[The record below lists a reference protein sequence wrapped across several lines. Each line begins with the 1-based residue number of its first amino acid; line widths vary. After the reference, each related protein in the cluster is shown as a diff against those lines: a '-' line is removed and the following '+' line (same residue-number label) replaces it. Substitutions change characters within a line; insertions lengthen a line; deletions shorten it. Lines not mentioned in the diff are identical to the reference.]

1 MRFYLSM
8 LTKRLIA
15 CLDVQDGRTV
25 KGTNFVNLRDA
36 GDPVALA
43 ARYAQEGIDEL
54 VLLDITATVEK
65 RRTLL
70 ELVRNVAREVNIPFT
85 VGGGIGTVADVEAL
99 LLNGADKVS
108 LNSSVLREPGLID
121 ELAGRFGSQAIVVA
135 VDARQLTQ
143 LTQLTQ
149 TTSAAASTGAGPPR
163 TGAGSPQTWEVYTHG
178 GRRPVGREAVAWCR
192 EAAERG
198 AGEILLTSMSHDGT
212 RDGYA
217 LGLTWAVAAA
227 VGVPVIASGGAGAAS
242 HFREVLQPGGADA
255 ALAASVFHFGD
266 LSVARLKEYLW
277 QAGVAM
283 RPVGQ

>member
-1 MRFYLSM
+1 M

-15 CLDVQDGRTV
+15 CLDVQNGRTV

-43 ARYAQEGIDEL
+43 ARYALEGIDEL

-65 RRTLL
+65 RRTLI

-85 VGGGIGTVADVEAL
+85 VGGGIGAVADVEAL
-99 LLNGADKVS
+99 LLSGADKVS

-121 ELAGRFGSQAIVVA
+121 ELARRFGSQAIVVA
-135 VDARQLTQ
+135 VDARQTNE
-143 LTQLTQ
+143 
-149 TTSAAASTGAGPPR
+149 AATNPADEA
-163 TGAGSPQTWEVYTHG
+163 WEVFTHG
-178 GRRPVGREAVAWCR
+178 GRRPAGREAIAWCR

-198 AGEILLTSMSHDGT
+198 AGELLLTSMSHDGT

-217 LGLTWAVAAA
+217 LGLTRGVAAA
-227 VGVPVIASGGAGAAS
+227 VGVPVIASGGAGAAP
-242 HFREVLQPGGADA
+242 HFRDVLLPGGADA

-266 LSVARLKEYLW
+266 LSVAGLKNYLL
-277 QAGVAM
+277 AEGVAM
-283 RPVGQ
+283 RPVD

>member
-1 MRFYLSM
+1 M

-15 CLDVQDGRTV
+15 CLDVQNGRTV

-43 ARYAQEGIDEL
+43 ARYAEEGIDEL

-70 ELVRNVAREVNIPFT
+70 ELVRRVAREVNIPFT
-85 VGGGIGTVADVEAL
+85 VGGGIGAVADVEAL

-108 LNSSVLREPGLID
+108 LNSSVLRTPGLID
-121 ELAGRFGSQAIVVA
+121 ELARRFGSQAIVVA
-135 VDARQLTQ
+135 VDARQTG
-143 LTQLTQ
+143 
-149 TTSAAASTGAGPPR
+149 AAAAAVDPDATTES
-163 TGAGSPQTWEVYTHG
+163 WEVFTHG
-178 GRRPVGREAVAWCR
+178 GRQPAGREAVAWCR
-192 EAAERG
+192 EAANRG

-217 LGLTWAVAAA
+217 LALTRGVAAA
-227 VGVPVIASGGAGAAS
+227 VGVPVIASGGAGAAP
-242 HFREVLQPGGADA
+242 HFRDVLQPGGADA

-266 LSVARLKEYLW
+266 LSVAALKNYLL
-277 QAGVAM
+277 ATGIAM
-283 RPVGQ
+283 RPAG

>member
-1 MRFYLSM
+1 M

-15 CLDVQDGRTV
+15 CLDVQNGRTV

-65 RRTLL
+65 RRTLI

-85 VGGGIGTVADVEAL
+85 VGGGIGAVADVEAL
-99 LLNGADKVS
+99 LLSGADKVS

-121 ELAGRFGSQAIVVA
+121 ELARRFGSQAIVVA
-135 VDARQLTQ
+135 VDARQTNE
-143 LTQLTQ
+143 
-149 TTSAAASTGAGPPR
+149 AAGPGQPE
-163 TGAGSPQTWEVYTHG
+163 AWEVFTHG
-178 GRRPVGREAVAWCR
+178 GRRPAGREAVAWCQ

-217 LGLTWAVAAA
+217 LGLTSAVSAA
-227 VGVPVIASGGAGAAS
+227 VGVPVIASGGAGAAP
-242 HFREVLQPGGADA
+242 HFRDVLRPGGAEA

-266 LSVARLKEYLW
+266 LSVAGLKNYLL
-277 QAGVAM
+277 AEGIAM
-283 RPVGQ
+283 RPVA

>member
-1 MRFYLSM
+1 M

-65 RRTLL
+65 RRTLI

-85 VGGGIGTVADVEAL
+85 VGGGIGAVADVEAL
-99 LLNGADKVS
+99 LLSGADKVS

-121 ELAGRFGSQAIVVA
+121 ELARRFGSQAIVVA
-135 VDARQLTQ
+135 VDARQTPE
-143 LTQLTQ
+143 
-149 TTSAAASTGAGPPR
+149 APAGPAPE
-163 TGAGSPQTWEVYTHG
+163 AWEVFTHG
-178 GRRPVGREAVAWCR
+178 GRRPAGREAIAWCR

-217 LGLTWAVAAA
+217 LGLTSGVAAA
-227 VGVPVIASGGAGAAS
+227 VGVPVIASGGAGAAP
-242 HFREVLQPGGADA
+242 HFRDVLRPGGADA

-266 LSVARLKEYLW
+266 LSVAGLKNYLL
-277 QAGVAM
+277 AEGIAM
-283 RPVGQ
+283 RPVG

>member
-1 MRFYLSM
+1 M

-15 CLDVQDGRTV
+15 CLDVQNGRTV

-43 ARYAQEGIDEL
+43 ARYALEGIDEL

-65 RRTLL
+65 RRTLI

-85 VGGGIGTVADVEAL
+85 VGGGIGAVADVEAL
-99 LLNGADKVS
+99 LLSGADKVS

-121 ELAGRFGSQAIVVA
+121 ELARRFGSQAIVVA
-135 VDARQLTQ
+135 VDARQTNE
-143 LTQLTQ
+143 T
-149 TTSAAASTGAGPPR
+149 AARPP
-163 TGAGSPQTWEVYTHG
+163 AEAWEVFTHG
-178 GRRPVGREAVAWCR
+178 GRHPAGREAVAWCR

-217 LGLTWAVAAA
+217 LGFTRAVSVA
-227 VGVPVIASGGAGAAS
+227 VGVPVIASGGAGAAP
-242 HFREVLQPGGADA
+242 HFRDVLQPGGAAA

-266 LSVARLKEYLW
+266 LSVAGLKNYLL
-277 QAGVAM
+277 AEGVAM
-283 RPVGQ
+283 RPVG

>member
-1 MRFYLSM
+1 M

-15 CLDVQDGRTV
+15 CLDVQNGRTV

-65 RRTLL
+65 RRTLI
-70 ELVRNVAREVNIPFT
+70 ELVRHVAREVNIPFT
-85 VGGGIGTVADVEAL
+85 VGGGIGAVADVEAL

-121 ELAGRFGSQAIVVA
+121 ELARRFGSQCIVVA
-135 VDARQLTQ
+135 VDARQTNE
-143 LTQLTQ
+143 TAA
-149 TTSAAASTGAGPPR
+149 TSAA
-163 TGAGSPQTWEVYTHG
+163 EVWQVFTHG
-178 GRRPVGREAVAWCR
+178 GRHPAGREALAWCR

-217 LGLTWAVAAA
+217 LGLTRGVAAG
-227 VGVPVIASGGAGAAS
+227 VGIPVIASGGAGAAP
-242 HFREVLQPGGADA
+242 HFRDVLLPGGADA

-266 LSVARLKEYLW
+266 LSVAGLKNYLLTE
-277 QAGVAM
+277 GVAM
-283 RPVGQ
+283 RPVG

>member
-1 MRFYLSM
+1 M

-15 CLDVQDGRTV
+15 CLDVQHGRTV

-65 RRTLL
+65 RRTLV
-70 ELVRNVAREVNIPFT
+70 ELVRRVAREVNIPFT
-85 VGGGIGTVADVEAL
+85 VGGGIGAVEDVEAL

-121 ELAGRFGSQAIVVA
+121 TLARRFGSQAIVVA
-135 VDARQLTQ
+135 VDARQTNE
-143 LTQLTQ
+143 
-149 TTSAAASTGAGPPR
+149 AAASPA
-163 TGAGSPQTWEVYTHG
+163 AEAWEVFTHG
-178 GRRPVGREAVAWCR
+178 GRHPAGREALAWCR
-192 EAAERG
+192 EAAARG

-212 RDGYA
+212 RNGYA
-217 LGLTWAVAAA
+217 LGLTRGVAAA
-227 VGVPVIASGGAGAAS
+227 VGIPVVASGGAGTAP
-242 HFREVLQPGGADA
+242 HFRDVLQPGGADA

-266 LSVARLKEYLW
+266 LSVAGLKSYLLA
-277 QAGVAM
+277 AGVPM
-283 RPVGQ
+283 RPAG

>member
-1 MRFYLSM
+1 M

-15 CLDVQDGRTV
+15 CLDVANGRTV

-65 RRTLL
+65 RRTLI

-85 VGGGIGTVADVEAL
+85 VGGGIGAVADVEAL
-99 LLNGADKVS
+99 LLSGADKVS

-121 ELAGRFGSQAIVVA
+121 ELAQRFGSQAIVVA
-135 VDARQLTQ
+135 VDTRQHE
-143 LTQLTQ
+143 
-149 TTSAAASTGAGPPR
+149 AAAA
-163 TGAGSPQTWEVYTHG
+163 GAGSWEVYTHG
-178 GRRPVGREAVAWCR
+178 GRHPVGREAIAWCR

-198 AGEILLTSMSHDGT
+198 AGELLLTSMSHDGT

-217 LGLTWAVAAA
+217 LELTRAVAAA
-227 VGVPVIASGGAGAAS
+227 VPVPVIASGGAGAAV
-242 HFREVLQPGGADA
+242 HFRDVLRPGGADA

-266 LSVARLKEYLW
+266 FTVAGLKQYLLSE
-277 QAGVAM
+277 GVAM
-283 RPVGQ
+283 RPARS

>member
-1 MRFYLSM
+1 M

-15 CLDVQDGRTV
+15 CLDVQNGRTV
-25 KGTNFVNLRDA
+25 KGTNFINLRDA

-70 ELVRNVAREVNIPFT
+70 ELVRHVAREVNIPFT
-85 VGGGIGTVADVEAL
+85 VGGGIGAVADVEAL

-108 LNSSVLREPGLID
+108 LNSSVLRAPGLID
-121 ELAGRFGSQAIVVA
+121 ELARRFGSQAIVVA
-135 VDARQLTQ
+135 VDARQTNN
-143 LTQLTQ
+143 
-149 TTSAAASTGAGPPR
+149 AAATPADE
-163 TGAGSPQTWEVYTHG
+163 AWEVFTHG
-178 GRRPVGREAVAWCR
+178 GRQPAGREAIAWCR

-217 LGLTWAVAAA
+217 LGLTCGVAAA
-227 VGVPVIASGGAGAAS
+227 VGVPVIASGGAGAAP
-242 HFREVLQPGGADA
+242 HFRDVLLPGGADA

-266 LSVARLKEYLW
+266 LSVAGLKNYLL
-277 QAGVAM
+277 AEGVAM
-283 RPVGQ
+283 RPVG

>member
-1 MRFYLSM
+1 M

-15 CLDVQDGRTV
+15 CLDVQNGRTV

-43 ARYAQEGIDEL
+43 ARYALEGIDEL

-65 RRTLL
+65 RRTLI

-85 VGGGIGTVADVEAL
+85 VGGGIGAVADVEAL
-99 LLNGADKVS
+99 LLSGADKVS
-108 LNSSVLREPGLID
+108 LNSSVLRAPGLID
-121 ELAGRFGSQAIVVA
+121 ELARRFGSQAIVVA
-135 VDARQLTQ
+135 VDARQTNE
-143 LTQLTQ
+143 
-149 TTSAAASTGAGPPR
+149 AATDPAAE
-163 TGAGSPQTWEVYTHG
+163 AWEVFTHG
-178 GRRPVGREAVAWCR
+178 GRHPAGREAVAWCR

-217 LGLTWAVAAA
+217 LGLTRAVAAA
-227 VGVPVIASGGAGAAS
+227 VGVPVIASGGAGAAP
-242 HFREVLQPGGADA
+242 HFRDVLRLGGADA

-266 LSVARLKEYLW
+266 LSVAGLKNYLL
-277 QAGVAM
+277 AEGVAM
-283 RPVGQ
+283 RPVG

>member
-1 MRFYLSM
+1 M

-15 CLDVQDGRTV
+15 CLDVQNGRTV

-65 RRTLL
+65 RRTLI

-85 VGGGIGTVADVEAL
+85 VGGGIGAVADVEAL
-99 LLNGADKVS
+99 LLSGADKVS
-108 LNSSVLREPGLID
+108 LNSSVLREPALID
-121 ELAGRFGSQAIVVA
+121 ELARRFGSQAIVVA
-135 VDARQLTQ
+135 VDARQTND
-143 LTQLTQ
+143 
-149 TTSAAASTGAGPPR
+149 SANAPAAAA
-163 TGAGSPQTWEVYTHG
+163 AAEAWEVFTHG
-178 GRRPVGREAVAWCR
+178 GRHPAGREAVAWCR

-217 LGLTWAVAAA
+217 LSLTRGVAAA
-227 VGVPVIASGGAGAAS
+227 VGVPVIASGGAGAAP
-242 HFREVLQPGGADA
+242 HFRDVLLPGGADA

-266 LSVARLKEYLW
+266 LAVAGLKNYLL
-277 QAGVAM
+277 AEGVAM
-283 RPVGQ
+283 RPVG

>member
-1 MRFYLSM
+1 M

-15 CLDVQDGRTV
+15 CLDVQHGRTV

-70 ELVRNVAREVNIPFT
+70 ELVRRVAREVNIPFT
-85 VGGGIGTVADVEAL
+85 VGGGIGAVEDVEAL

-108 LNSSVLREPGLID
+108 LNSSVLRAPGLID
-121 ELAGRFGSQAIVVA
+121 TLARRFGSQAIVVA
-135 VDARQLTQ
+135 VDARQTNP
-143 LTQLTQ
+143 
-149 TTSAAASTGAGPPR
+149 AAATAG
-163 TGAGSPQTWEVYTHG
+163 QETWESWEVFTHG
-178 GRRPVGREAVAWCR
+178 GRHPAGREALAWCR
-192 EAAERG
+192 EAAARG

-217 LGLTWAVAAA
+217 LGLTRGVAAA
-227 VGVPVIASGGAGAAS
+227 VGVPVIASGGAGAAP
-242 HFREVLQPGGADA
+242 HFRDVLQPGGADA

-266 LSVARLKEYLW
+266 LAVAGLKNYLLA
-277 QAGVAM
+277 AGVPM
-283 RPVGQ
+283 RPVVGG

>member
-1 MRFYLSM
+1 M

-15 CLDVQDGRTV
+15 CLDVQNGRTV

-36 GDPVALA
+36 GDPVGLA

-65 RRTLL
+65 RRTLI

-85 VGGGIGTVADVEAL
+85 VGGGIGAVADVEAL
-99 LLNGADKVS
+99 LLSGADKVS

-121 ELAGRFGSQAIVVA
+121 ELARRFGSQAIVVA
-135 VDARQLTQ
+135 VDARQTNE
-143 LTQLTQ
+143 TATNP
-149 TTSAAASTGAGPPR
+149 TAEA
-163 TGAGSPQTWEVYTHG
+163 WEVFTHG
-178 GRRPVGREAVAWCR
+178 GRHPAGREAVAWCR

-217 LGLTWAVAAA
+217 LGLTRGVAAA
-227 VGVPVIASGGAGAAS
+227 VGVPVIASGGAGAAP
-242 HFREVLQPGGADA
+242 HFRDVLRPGGADA

-266 LSVARLKEYLW
+266 LSVAELKNYLL
-277 QAGVAM
+277 AEGIAM
-283 RPVGQ
+283 RPVG

>member
-1 MRFYLSM
+1 M

-15 CLDVQDGRTV
+15 CLDVQNGRTV

-85 VGGGIGTVADVEAL
+85 VGGGIGAVADVEAL
-99 LLNGADKVS
+99 LLSGADKVS

-121 ELAGRFGSQAIVVA
+121 TLARRFGSQAIVVA
-135 VDARQLTQ
+135 VDARQTNP
-143 LTQLTQ
+143 
-149 TTSAAASTGAGPPR
+149 AAPDPAAE
-163 TGAGSPQTWEVYTHG
+163 TWEVFTHG
-178 GRRPVGREAVAWCR
+178 GRHPVGRAAVAWCR
-192 EAAERG
+192 EAAGRG

-217 LGLTWAVAAA
+217 LGLTRGVAAA
-227 VGVPVIASGGAGAAS
+227 VGVPVVASGGAGAAP
-242 HFREVLQPGGADA
+242 HFRDVLRPGGADA

-266 LSVARLKEYLW
+266 LSVAGLKKYLL
-277 QAGVAM
+277 AEGIAM
-283 RPVGQ
+283 RPVG

>member
-1 MRFYLSM
+1 M

-15 CLDVQDGRTV
+15 CLDVQNGRTV

-65 RRTLL
+65 RRTLI

-85 VGGGIGTVADVEAL
+85 VGGGIGAVADVEAL
-99 LLNGADKVS
+99 LLSGADKVS

-121 ELAGRFGSQAIVVA
+121 ELARRFGSQAIVVA
-135 VDARQLTQ
+135 VDARQTNEL
-143 LTQLTQ
+143 
-149 TTSAAASTGAGPPR
+149 AASPAGE
-163 TGAGSPQTWEVYTHG
+163 AWEVFTHG
-178 GRRPVGREAVAWCR
+178 GRHAAGREAVAWCR

-198 AGEILLTSMSHDGT
+198 AGELLLTSMSHDGT

-217 LGLTWAVAAA
+217 LGLTRAVSAA
-227 VGVPVIASGGAGAAS
+227 VGVPVIASGGAGAAL
-242 HFREVLQPGGADA
+242 HFRDVLLPGGAEA

-266 LSVARLKEYLW
+266 LSVASLKNYLL
-277 QAGVAM
+277 AEGVAM
-283 RPVGQ
+283 RPVG

>member
-1 MRFYLSM
+1 M

-15 CLDVQDGRTV
+15 CLDVQNGRTV

-43 ARYAQEGIDEL
+43 ARYALEGIDEL

-65 RRTLL
+65 RRTLI

-85 VGGGIGTVADVEAL
+85 VGGGIGAVADVEAL

-121 ELAGRFGSQAIVVA
+121 ELARRFGSQAIVVA
-135 VDARQLTQ
+135 VDARQTN
-143 LTQLTQ
+143 
-149 TTSAAASTGAGPPR
+149 AAASPADE
-163 TGAGSPQTWEVYTHG
+163 AWEVFTHG
-178 GRRPVGREAVAWCR
+178 GRHPAGREAVAWCR
-192 EAAERG
+192 EAAARG
-198 AGEILLTSMSHDGT
+198 AGELLLTSMSHDGT

-217 LGLTWAVAAA
+217 LGLTSAVSAA
-227 VGVPVIASGGAGAAS
+227 VGVPVIASGGAGAAP
-242 HFREVLQPGGADA
+242 HFRDVLQPGGAEA

-266 LSVARLKEYLW
+266 LSVAGLKNYLL
-277 QAGVAM
+277 AEGIAM
-283 RPVGQ
+283 RPVG

>member
-1 MRFYLSM
+1 M

-15 CLDVQDGRTV
+15 CLDVQNGRTV

-65 RRTLL
+65 RRTLI

-85 VGGGIGTVADVEAL
+85 VGGGIGAVADVEDL

-108 LNSSVLREPGLID
+108 LNSSVLREPELID
-121 ELAGRFGSQAIVVA
+121 ALARRFGSQCIVVA
-135 VDARQLTQ
+135 VDARQTNVLG
-143 LTQLTQ
+143 
-149 TTSAAASTGAGPPR
+149 SAVEA
-163 TGAGSPQTWEVYTHG
+163 WDVYTHG
-178 GRRPVGREAVAWCR
+178 GRHPAGREAVAWCR
-192 EAAERG
+192 EAADRG
-198 AGEILLTSMSHDGT
+198 AGELLLTSMSHDGT

-217 LGLTWAVAAA
+217 LGLTRAVAAA
-227 VGVPVIASGGAGAAS
+227 VGVPVVASGGAGAAS
-242 HFREVLQPGGADA
+242 HFRDVLAPGGADA

-266 LSVARLKEYLW
+266 LSVADLKYYLLGK
-277 QAGVAM
+277 GVAM
-283 RPVGQ
+283 RPVG

>member
-1 MRFYLSM
+1 M

-15 CLDVQDGRTV
+15 CLDVQNGRTV

-65 RRTLL
+65 RRTLI

-85 VGGGIGTVADVEAL
+85 VGGGIGAVADVEAL
-99 LLNGADKVS
+99 LLSGADKVS
-108 LNSSVLREPGLID
+108 INSSVLREPGLID
-121 ELAGRFGSQAIVVA
+121 ELARRFGSQAIVVA
-135 VDARQLTQ
+135 VDARQTNEAA
-143 LTQLTQ
+143 
-149 TTSAAASTGAGPPR
+149 TSPAAES
-163 TGAGSPQTWEVYTHG
+163 WEVFTHG
-178 GRRPVGREAVAWCR
+178 GRHPAGREAVAWCR

-217 LGLTWAVAAA
+217 LGLTWGVAAA
-227 VGVPVIASGGAGAAS
+227 VGVPVIASGGAGAAL
-242 HFREVLQPGGADA
+242 HFRDVLRPGGADA

-266 LSVARLKEYLW
+266 LSVAGLKNYLL
-277 QAGVAM
+277 AEGVAM
-283 RPVGQ
+283 RPGG

>member
-1 MRFYLSM
+1 M

-15 CLDVQDGRTV
+15 CLDVQNGRTV

-65 RRTLL
+65 RRTLI

-85 VGGGIGTVADVEAL
+85 VGGGIGAVADVEAL
-99 LLNGADKVS
+99 LLSGADKVS

-121 ELAGRFGSQAIVVA
+121 ELARRFGSQAIVVA
-135 VDARQLTQ
+135 VDARQTNELAVSPTGYDP
-143 LTQLTQ
+143 
-149 TTSAAASTGAGPPR
+149 AAEA
-163 TGAGSPQTWEVYTHG
+163 WEVFTHG
-178 GRRPVGREAVAWCR
+178 GRHPAGREAIAWCR

-198 AGEILLTSMSHDGT
+198 AGELLLTSMSHDGT

-217 LGLTWAVAAA
+217 LGLTSAVSAA
-227 VGVPVIASGGAGAAS
+227 VGVPVIASGGAGAAP
-242 HFREVLQPGGADA
+242 HFRDVLRPGGAEA

-266 LSVARLKEYLW
+266 LSVAGLKNYLL
-277 QAGVAM
+277 AEGIAM
-283 RPVGQ
+283 RPVG

>member
-1 MRFYLSM
+1 M

-15 CLDVQDGRTV
+15 CLDVQNGRTV

-65 RRTLL
+65 RRTLI

-85 VGGGIGTVADVEAL
+85 VGGGIGAVADVEAL
-99 LLNGADKVS
+99 LLSGADKVS

-121 ELAGRFGSQAIVVA
+121 ELARRFGSQAIVVA
-135 VDARQLTQ
+135 VDARQTNDAVNDP
-143 LTQLTQ
+143 
-149 TTSAAASTGAGPPR
+149 AAEA
-163 TGAGSPQTWEVYTHG
+163 WEVFTHG
-178 GRRPVGREAVAWCR
+178 GRHPAGREAVAWCR

-217 LGLTWAVAAA
+217 LGLTRRVAAA
-227 VGVPVIASGGAGAAS
+227 VGVPVIASGGAGAAP
-242 HFREVLQPGGADA
+242 HFRDVLQPGGADA

-266 LSVARLKEYLW
+266 LSVAGLKNYLL
-277 QAGVAM
+277 AEGVAM
-283 RPVGQ
+283 RPVG

>member
-1 MRFYLSM
+1 M

-15 CLDVQDGRTV
+15 CLDVQNGRTV

-85 VGGGIGTVADVEAL
+85 VGGGIGAVADVEAL

-108 LNSSVLREPGLID
+108 LNSSVLRAPGLID
-121 ELAGRFGSQAIVVA
+121 ELARRFGSQAIVVA
-135 VDARQLTQ
+135 VDARQT
-143 LTQLTQ
+143 TAQ
-149 TTSAAASTGAGPPR
+149 TTEPAATPAAE
-163 TGAGSPQTWEVYTHG
+163 QTWEVFTHG
-178 GRRPVGREAVAWCR
+178 GRHPAGRAAVAWCR

-212 RDGYA
+212 REGYA
-217 LGLTWAVAAA
+217 LELTWEVAAA
-227 VGVPVIASGGAGAAS
+227 VGVPVIASGGAGAAP
-242 HFREVLQPGGADA
+242 HFRAVLQPGGADA

-266 LSVARLKEYLW
+266 LTVARLKHYLL
-277 QAGVAM
+277 AEGVAM
-283 RPVGQ
+283 RPVG

>member
-1 MRFYLSM
+1 M

-15 CLDVQDGRTV
+15 CLDVQNGRTV

-65 RRTLL
+65 RRTLIA
-70 ELVRNVAREVNIPFT
+70 LVRNVAREVNIPFT
-85 VGGGIGTVADVEAL
+85 VGGGIGAVADVEAL

-121 ELAGRFGSQAIVVA
+121 ELARRFGSQAIVVA
-135 VDARQLTQ
+135 VDARQANE
-143 LTQLTQ
+143 
-149 TTSAAASTGAGPPR
+149 AAASP
-163 TGAGSPQTWEVYTHG
+163 SPADEVWEVFTHG
-178 GRRPVGREAVAWCR
+178 GRHPAGREAVAWCR
-192 EAAERG
+192 EAAARG

-212 RDGYA
+212 RDGFA
-217 LGLTWAVAAA
+217 LGLTGAVAAA
-227 VGVPVIASGGAGAAS
+227 VGVPVIASGGAGAAA
-242 HFREVLQPGGADA
+242 HFRDVLQPGGAEA

-266 LSVARLKEYLW
+266 ISVAGLKNYLL
-277 QAGVAM
+277 AEGVAM
-283 RPVGQ
+283 RPVG

>member
-1 MRFYLSM
+1 M

-15 CLDVQDGRTV
+15 CLDVQNGRTV
-25 KGTNFVNLRDA
+25 KGTNFINLRDA

-65 RRTLL
+65 RRTLI
-70 ELVRNVAREVNIPFT
+70 ELVRHVAREVNIPFT
-85 VGGGIGTVADVEAL
+85 VGGGIGAVADVEAL

-108 LNSSVLREPGLID
+108 LNSSVLRAPGLID
-121 ELAGRFGSQAIVVA
+121 ELARRFGSQAIVVA
-135 VDARQLTQ
+135 VDARQTNE
-143 LTQLTQ
+143 
-149 TTSAAASTGAGPPR
+149 AAASPADE
-163 TGAGSPQTWEVYTHG
+163 AWEVFTHG
-178 GRRPVGREAVAWCR
+178 GRQPAGREAIAWCR

-217 LGLTWAVAAA
+217 LGLTSGVAAA
-227 VGVPVIASGGAGAAS
+227 VGVPVIASGGAGAAP
-242 HFREVLQPGGADA
+242 HFRDVLRPGGADA

-266 LSVARLKEYLW
+266 LSVAGLKNYLL
-277 QAGVAM
+277 AEGVAM
-283 RPVGQ
+283 RPVG

>member
-1 MRFYLSM
+1 M

-15 CLDVQDGRTV
+15 CLDVQNGRTV
-25 KGTNFVNLRDA
+25 KGTNFINLRDA

-70 ELVRNVAREVNIPFT
+70 ELVRHVAREVNIPFT
-85 VGGGIGTVADVEAL
+85 VGGGIGAVADVEAL

-108 LNSSVLREPGLID
+108 LNSSVLRAPGLID
-121 ELAGRFGSQAIVVA
+121 ELARRFGSQAIVVA
-135 VDARQLTQ
+135 VDARQTHH
-143 LTQLTQ
+143 
-149 TTSAAASTGAGPPR
+149 AAATPADE
-163 TGAGSPQTWEVYTHG
+163 AWEVFTHG
-178 GRRPVGREAVAWCR
+178 GRQPAGREAIAWCR

-217 LGLTWAVAAA
+217 LGLTC
-227 VGVPVIASGGAGAAS
+227 
-242 HFREVLQPGGADA
+242 
-255 ALAASVFHFGD
+255 
-266 LSVARLKEYLW
+266 
-277 QAGVAM
+277 GVAPAPPAVTCVSPSYAATT
-283 RPVGQ
+283 RSRSPAGSRLRRGPGLLYR

>member
-1 MRFYLSM
+1 M

-15 CLDVQDGRTV
+15 CLDVQNGRTV

-65 RRTLL
+65 RRTLI

-85 VGGGIGTVADVEAL
+85 VGGGIGAVADVEAL
-99 LLNGADKVS
+99 LLSGADKVS

-121 ELAGRFGSQAIVVA
+121 ELARRFGSQAIVVA
-135 VDARQLTQ
+135 VDARQTNDP
-143 LTQLTQ
+143 
-149 TTSAAASTGAGPPR
+149 AASPAGHDP
-163 TGAGSPQTWEVYTHG
+163 AAEAWEVFTHG
-178 GRRPVGREAVAWCR
+178 GRRPAGREAVAWCR
-192 EAAERG
+192 EAAARG

-217 LGLTWAVAAA
+217 LGLTSAVAAA
-227 VGVPVIASGGAGAAS
+227 VGVPVIASGGAGAAP
-242 HFREVLQPGGADA
+242 HFRDVLQPGGADA

-266 LSVARLKEYLW
+266 LSVAGLKNYLL
-277 QAGVAM
+277 AEGVAM
-283 RPVGQ
+283 RPVG

>member
-1 MRFYLSM
+1 M

-65 RRTLL
+65 RRTLI

-85 VGGGIGTVADVEAL
+85 VGGGIGAVADVEAL
-99 LLNGADKVS
+99 LLSGADKVS

-121 ELAGRFGSQAIVVA
+121 ELARRFGSQAIVVA
-135 VDARQLTQ
+135 VDARQ
-143 LTQLTQ
+143 
-149 TTSAAASTGAGPPR
+149 TSEGAAGPAPE
-163 TGAGSPQTWEVYTHG
+163 AWEVFTHG
-178 GRRPVGREAVAWCR
+178 GRRPAGREAVAWCR

-217 LGLTWAVAAA
+217 LGLTSAVSAA
-227 VGVPVIASGGAGAAS
+227 VGVPVIASGGAGAAA
-242 HFREVLQPGGADA
+242 HFRDVLRPGGAEA

-266 LSVARLKEYLW
+266 LSVAGLKSYLL
-277 QAGVAM
+277 AEGIAM
-283 RPVGQ
+283 RPVG

>member
-1 MRFYLSM
+1 M

-65 RRTLL
+65 RRTLI

-85 VGGGIGTVADVEAL
+85 VGGGIGAVADVEAL
-99 LLNGADKVS
+99 LLSGADKVS

-121 ELAGRFGSQAIVVA
+121 ELARRFGSQAIVVA
-135 VDARQLTQ
+135 VDARQ
-143 LTQLTQ
+143 
-149 TTSAAASTGAGPPR
+149 TTEAAAGP
-163 TGAGSPQTWEVYTHG
+163 AQEAWEVFTHG
-178 GRRPVGREAVAWCR
+178 GRRPAGREAVAWCR
-192 EAAERG
+192 EAAARG

-217 LGLTWAVAAA
+217 LGLTSAVSAA
-227 VGVPVIASGGAGAAS
+227 VGVPVIASGGAGAAP
-242 HFREVLQPGGADA
+242 HFRDVLRPGGAEA

-266 LSVARLKEYLW
+266 LSVAGLKSYLL
-277 QAGVAM
+277 AEGIAM
-283 RPVGQ
+283 RPVG

>member
-1 MRFYLSM
+1 M

-43 ARYAQEGIDEL
+43 ARYALEGIDEL

-65 RRTLL
+65 RRTLI

-85 VGGGIGTVADVEAL
+85 VGGGIGAVADVEAL
-99 LLNGADKVS
+99 LLSGADKVS

-121 ELAGRFGSQAIVVA
+121 ELARRFGSQAIVVA
-135 VDARQLTQ
+135 VDARQ
-143 LTQLTQ
+143 
-149 TTSAAASTGAGPPR
+149 TTEAAASPTAE
-163 TGAGSPQTWEVYTHG
+163 TWEVFTHG

-217 LGLTWAVAAA
+217 LGLTSAVSAA
-227 VGVPVIASGGAGAAS
+227 VGVPVIASGGAGAAA
-242 HFREVLQPGGADA
+242 HFRDVLRPGGAEA

-266 LSVARLKEYLW
+266 LSVAGLKNYLL
-277 QAGVAM
+277 AEGIAM
-283 RPVGQ
+283 RPVG

>member
-1 MRFYLSM
+1 M

-15 CLDVQDGRTV
+15 CLDVANGRTV

-43 ARYAQEGIDEL
+43 ARYAEEGIDEL

-65 RRTLL
+65 RGTLI

-85 VGGGIGTVADVEAL
+85 VGGGIGAVADVEAL
-99 LLNGADKVS
+99 LLSGADKVS
-108 LNSSVLREPGLID
+108 LNSSVLREPALID
-121 ELAGRFGSQAIVVA
+121 ELARRFGSQAIVVA
-135 VDARQLTQ
+135 VDAREQRPAGADG
-143 LTQLTQ
+143 
-149 TTSAAASTGAGPPR
+149 AAG
-163 TGAGSPQTWEVYTHG
+163 WEVYTHG

-198 AGEILLTSMSHDGT
+198 AGEILLTSMTHDGT

-217 LGLTWAVAAA
+217 VSFTRAVAGA
-227 VGVPVIASGGAGAAS
+227 VGVPVVASGGAGAAV
-242 HFREVLQPGGADA
+242 HFRDVLQPGGADA

-266 LSVARLKEYLW
+266 FTVAGLKQYLLRE
-277 QAGVAM
+277 GVPM
-283 RPVGQ
+283 RPAAG